1 LPPPESSGL
10 LGLLIME
17 DWSDKALIL
26 RLQANPAD
34 CHAAFKVLY
43 RRHAKMVRS
52 VIWRYLFDRTYVDD
66 VHQNTFSRFWEKRH
80 RIEYPYRVK
89 AYLGRIAH
97 DEALNLNRTL
107 KKIEYLSPADLE
119 ILSPLGGGK
128 TEIDIETIH
137 TELRIWCETHLKGKK
152 SRILI
157 LHFLEGLKYV
167 EIAELEKL
175 PLRSVKWNVHKTVE
189 EIRKSKNFPNI
200 FGFSNGYPI
209 ERT

>member
-1 LPPPESSGL
+1 MPPPESPGL

-26 RLQANPAD
+26 HLQANPAD
-34 CHAAFKVLY
+34 GEAAFNELY
-43 RRHAKMVRS
+43 RRHAKMVRRA
-52 VIWRYLFDRTYVDD
+52 IARHLFDRTYVDD

-80 RIEYPYRVK
+80 RIESPYRVK

-107 KKIEYLSPADLE
+107 KKVEYLSPADLE

-167 EIAELEKL
+167 EIAELENL
-175 PLRSVKWNVHKTVE
+175 PLGSVKWNVQKTVE
-189 EIRKSKNFPNI
+189 KLRRSKSFSNL
-200 FGFSNGYPI
+200 FGF
-209 ERT
+209 